1 MPIFFISTG
10 QRPPPAHRGQPSA
23 MPSVHGA
30 VRRRWLSRTV
40 RLCWAGVAKLPG
52 GQPVLLNQIER
63 SLVAE
68 EFHLDSSFAI
78 FNRSVHGQEM
88 PSAEQIPSWS
98 RSLQAGELPA
108 AALAAMG
115 GAVVISWLVV
125 IRRTNAA
132 GRPTPA
138 ALAVGPPTQPGFSR
152 R

>member
-23 MPSVHGA
+23 CPSVHGA

-52 GQPVLLNQIER
+52 GQPVLLSQIER

-78 FNRSVHGQEM
+78 FNRSAHGQEM

-98 RSLQAGELPA
+98 RSLQAGEIPV
-108 AALAAMG
+108 AALAAVG
-115 GAVVISWLVV
+115 AAVVLSWLVALQ
-125 IRRTNAA
+125 RTSAA
-132 GRPTPA
+132 GRAT
-138 ALAVGPPTQPGFSR
+138 LAGPPASPRSQPR
-152 R
+152 